1 MAHFFMK
8 LVPPRA
14 TFPHDASGEEMQAMG
29 RHADYIRGLIA
40 EDKIICAGP
49 VMDPDASWGA
59 AIAEVDTLEE
69 ALELGQQDPVV
80 LAGLGFRWDAWP
92 MGSLLTKQAT

>member
-1 MAHFFMK
+1 MAYFFMK

-14 TFPHDASGEEMQAMG
+14 TFPHDASEAEMQAMSQ
-29 RHADYIRGLIA
+29 HANYIRGLIS

-49 VMDPDASWGA
+49 VMDPEASWGA
-59 AIAEVDTLEE
+59 AVAEAETLEDV
-69 ALELGQQDPVV
+69 LEIGRQDPVV

-92 MGSLLTKQAT
+92 MGSLLKKEAT